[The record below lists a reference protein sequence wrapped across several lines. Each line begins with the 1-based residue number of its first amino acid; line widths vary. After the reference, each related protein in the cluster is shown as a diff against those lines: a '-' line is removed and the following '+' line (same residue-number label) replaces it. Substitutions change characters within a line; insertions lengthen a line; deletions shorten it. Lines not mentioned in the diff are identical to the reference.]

1 MWRKKV
7 FSSMGKAFCIGC
19 SLLIALIALNN
30 CSSSDSGTRH
40 GMFIDSAIEGLT
52 FTTETLSGETDSFG
66 RFSYEPGETVTFSI
80 GGIILGSTSGKSVV
94 TPLDLVA
101 GAQDEKNPKVTNIVR
116 LLITLDEDNNPEN
129 GIILSPELKT
139 ALADAS
145 IDFSLDPFVF
155 DQDTSVL
162 DVVKIVNQIYHTTE
176 SGERT
181 ICTEQDAQDH
191 LKATIDTLAK
201 TGYEHQGGSGGGGG
215 GSGGGGC
222 G

>member
-1 MWRKKV
+1 MNSVTIKNLFCKKGW
-7 FSSMGKAFCIGC
+7 M
-19 SLLIALIALNN
+19 LLLLVCALIG
-30 CSSSDSGTRH
+30 CSSSDSATRH
-40 GMFIDSAIEGLT
+40 GMFIDSAVEGLT

-66 RFSYEPGETVTFSI
+66 RFSYEPGQMVTFSI

-139 ALADAS
+139 DLADAS
-145 IDFSLDPFVF
+145 IDFSLDPSVF
-155 DQDTSVL
+155 AQNTSVL
-162 DVVKIVNQIYHTTE
+162 DVLKFVNQIYHTTE

-191 LKATIDTLAK
+191 LKATIDALAK
-201 TGYEHQGGSGGGGG
+201 TGYEHQGGSGGGGP
-215 GSGGGGC
+215 GGGGC